1 MKRNSVTKKI
11 LSLVMCM
18 LMVATIVPLSAIQ
31 SSAVIAGNFD
41 TYTNAGITHVQ
52 VIYKDNENDKRPGVD
67 WKNGAQTRFVKHKAE
82 HSLVLHCVSDT
93 KGGQK
98 TLAYCV
104 SPGVAVID
112 TADSPSTFTSFS
124 NEAFTYDTGSN
135 LTGTQIDTLVR
146 LVMAYGYPTGT
157 PRPADGSV
165 EFYKA
170 YATQLLIW
178 EIVTGE
184 RNSDFTHNG
193 STYYALNMISTTGV
207 TNDGNH
213 HTGIKEQYN
222 NIEAAVLNDIKRRNQ
237 PTGPFTNEEKH
248 FDLGTIELEF
258 NPNNFCYEGTVQND
272 NIKDCKIPD
281 YLYSSNGTA
290 LPKKYIS
297 IDNNTGTLKVSI
309 PILEAFYYQQESY
322 YGDLTKV
329 IQSNGEPIVYVDT
342 NSMATT
348 IYKGALDANNKEGQ
362 QMIVVGKPQNTT
374 IPTIY
379 YTPYRLSF
387 TIKVPETH
395 RHNWIP
401 HRINPT
407 CTTQGLMCWECTCG
421 RVITSNYDFT
431 YGSSDPTKFDFKT
444 GIAPAEGHDKG
455 VTVTTVMPTCS
466 TKGETQTLCTKC
478 GVVIGSS
485 ELPQL
490 GHTKEGEG
498 SVWVVS
504 QEPTAEAKGEMSLLC
519 GRCGAV
525 QKTKEIKQHTHDN
538 KGGEVVITASSCAT
552 DGMKGTL
559 CSACGAVY
567 NTKTV
572 PAGHSDK
579 TVKVTNVAATCTKN
593 GEASILCTT
602 CGEILDTEVI
612 PALGHTDD
620 DVWFTAVEPTCT
632 ADGEIRKL
640 CTRCGEVTD
649 AKAAAALGHDDGV
662 WTTTIEPT
670 CELDGEQVLNCT
682 RCGKLED
689 SKPIAKLGHDN
700 GAWRIDIEATADH
713 DGSMNLYCTRCG
725 MVQNTKAFGL
735 HTHEKGYTKTL
746 LQATCTRDGEQGTVC
761 AICNAIFETEKIAA
775 TGHSYLAPYQNG
787 NGTHSMKCENCD
799 YVYTQN
805 CSLVTTDYANSCTN
819 IGYRVHV
826 CTLCGYNYTDG
837 FTKAMGH
844 DYEKWTNYN
853 ASSHVRYCT
862 RCPVA
867 EYTLHVWSP
876 YYFNGDETVMEPG
889 TKTKTCIYCGTEHTI
904 EGEDSSFAT
913 AVNVTINSLEFSLRV
928 LEFFNKIMAGVKKV
942 LSVIFGFIR

>member
-11 LSLVMCM
+11 LSLVLCL

-31 SSAVIAGNFD
+31 SSAANMVSWDYTLNNGKGIAVWHPYVVRWKTGKTTEWGNPNKPENP
-41 TYTNAGITHVQ
+41 YNHNAIALHSV
-52 VIYKDNENDKRPGVD
+52 
-67 WKNGAQTRFVKHKAE
+67 NGK
-82 HSLVLHCVSDT
+82 
-93 KGGQK
+93 
-98 TLAYCV
+98 LAYCII
-104 SPGVAVID
+104 PGVKIKSGNGYF
-112 TADSPSTFTSFS
+112 DSFDNGEFV
-124 NEAFTYDTGSN
+124 NETKGVLDN
-135 LTGTQIDTLVR
+135 LQIEKLVK
-146 LVMAYGYPTGT
+146 LVMAFGYPSGKSK
-157 PRPADGSV
+157 PNNYSS
-165 EFYKA
+165 ELYKA

-184 RNSDFTHNG
+184 RKADFSYHEDHG
-193 STYYALNMISTTGV
+193 YALENIKKAENSTEYLSL
-207 TNDGNH
+207 
-213 HTGIKEQYN
+213 IKDPYDD
-222 NIEAAVLNDIKRRNQ
+222 IVKAVRAELARQDKGDTESTSETEVRVN
-237 PTGPFTNEEKH
+237 
-248 FDLGTIELEF
+248 LGTIELEITVRE
-258 NPNNFCYEGTVQND
+258 NHLYYEGSVQSD
-272 NIKDCKIPD
+272 SIKDCNLASLKTLPQE
-281 YLYSSNGTA
+281 YL
-290 LPKKYIS
+290 S
-297 IDNNTGTLKVSI
+297 IDRKSGILKVSI
-309 PILEAFYYQQESY
+309 PIEEAFKYQKQTY
-322 YGDLTKV
+322 YGELTKT
-329 IQSNGEPIVYVDT
+329 ITTQTEETFECLNLAKMPIE
-342 NSMATT
+342 
-348 IYKGALDANNKEGQ
+348 IYRGDQ
-362 QMIVVGKPQNTT
+362 QMVVCSEPVSENKTIKNTVHQ
-374 IPTIY
+374 
-379 YTPYRLSF
+379 PYRLSF
-387 TIKVPETH
+387 AIKVPEVH

-444 GIAPAEGHDKG
+444 GIAPAEGHDSG

-485 ELPQL
+485 ELAQL

-572 PAGHSDK
+572 PAGHSNK

-602 CGEILDTEVI
+602 CGDILDTEVI

-649 AKAAAALGHDDGV
+649 AKAADALGHDDGV

-682 RCGKLED
+682 RCGKVED
-689 SKPIAKLGHDN
+689 SKPIAKLGHDA

-725 MVQNTKAFGL
+725 MVQDKKAFGQ
-735 HTHEKGYTKTL
+735 HKHEKGYTKTL

-775 TGHSYLAPYQNG
+775 AGHSYLAPYQNG
-787 NGTHSMKCENCD
+787 NGTHSMKCENCE
-799 YVYTQN
+799 YVYTEN
-805 CSLVTTDYANSCTN
+805 CSLVTTDYANSYTN

-837 FTKAMGH
+837 YTKAMGH
-844 DYEKWTNYN
+844 DYEKWANYN
-853 ASSHVRYCT
+853 SSSHVRYCT

-904 EGEDSSFAT
+904 EGEDSGFAT
-913 AVNVTINSLEFSLRV
+913 AVNVSLNSLEFSLRV
-928 LEFFNKIMAGVKKV
+928 LEFFNKIMTGVKKV
-942 LSVIFGFIR
+942 LSIIFDFIR

>member
-11 LSLVMCM
+11 LSLVLCL
-18 LMVATIVPLSAIQ
+18 LMVATIVPIGMISA
-31 SSAVIAGNFD
+31 SAVRLDSWVYDNM
-41 TYTNAGITHVQ
+41 GITHTW
-52 VIYKDNENDKRPGVD
+52 VINKHNNQGCYGIDF
-67 WKNGAQTRFVKHKAE
+67 KNGAQTTFLTPKA
-82 HSLVLHCVSDT
+82 HSLVLHHAD
-93 KGGQK
+93 GA
-98 TLAYCV
+98 LAYCV
-104 SPGVAVID
+104 IPGKTVDHSV
-112 TADSPSTFTSFS
+112 SGEFYSFTDP
-124 NEAFTYDTGSN
+124 AFQNATDGV
-135 LTGTQIDTLVR
+135 LPDGAQIDLLVK
-146 LVMAYGYPTGT
+146 LVLAYGYPTGG
-157 PRPADGSV
+157 PMPQGAD
-165 EFYKA
+165 FYRA

-184 RNSDFTHNG
+184 RDIHF
-193 STYYALNMISTTGV
+193 
-207 TNDGNH
+207 NH
-213 HTGIKEQYN
+213 VGDRDY
-222 NIEAAVLNDIKRRNQ
+222 VLNLITVNGNIGGPYEPNILAQYCAIRDAVYADLANRNK
-237 PTGPFTNEEKH
+237 PDTNETFPVKNI
-248 FDLGTIELEF
+248 DLGTVELEL
-258 NPNNFCYEGTVQND
+258 NTDNFCYEGVFSNE
-272 NIKDCKIPD
+272 NIKNCTISSLNTSPQK
-281 YLYSSNGTA
+281 YL
-290 LPKKYIS
+290 S
-297 IDNNTGTLKVSI
+297 IDHNNGTLKVSI
-309 PILEAFYYQQESY
+309 PIKEAFEYQKNTYE
-322 YGDLTKV
+322 GVLTKTV
-329 IQSNGEPIVYVDT
+329 TTNNPEVVSYKNVDGISMTIYQSN
-342 NSMATT
+342 
-348 IYKGALDANNKEGQ
+348 Q
-362 QMIVVGKPQNTT
+362 QMVVFTGGAGDINRTVNHITNQ
-374 IPTIY
+374 
-379 YTPYRLSF
+379 PYRLSF
-387 TIKVPETH
+387 AIKVPEVH

-485 ELPQL
+485 ELAQL

-572 PAGHSDK
+572 PAGHSNK

-602 CGEILDTEVI
+602 CGDILDTEVI

-649 AKAAAALGHDDGV
+649 AKAADALGHDDGV

-682 RCGKLED
+682 RCGKVED

-725 MVQNTKAFGL
+725 MVQDTKAFGQ
-735 HTHEKGYTKTL
+735 HKHEKGYTKTL

-761 AICNAIFETEKIAA
+761 AICNAIYETEKIAA
-775 TGHSYLAPYQNG
+775 AGHSYLAPYQNG
-787 NGTHSMKCENCD
+787 NGTHSMKCENCE
-799 YVYTQN
+799 YVYTEN

-826 CTLCGYNYTDG
+826 CTLCGYNYTDSY
-837 FTKAMGH
+837 TKAMGH
-844 DYEKWTNYN
+844 DYEKWANYN
-853 ASSHVRYCT
+853 SSSHVRYCT

-876 YYFNGDETVMEPG
+876 YYFNGDETIMEPG

-913 AVNVTINSLEFSLRV
+913 AVNVSLNSLEFSLRV
-928 LEFFNKIMAGVKKV
+928 LEFFNKIMTGEKKV
-942 LSVIFGFIR
+942 LSIIFDFIR